1 MATNIEK
8 TGRMGEYNMSTCGTN
23 EQCVEKPHITKHYR
37 LLDGKVYYKCS
48 TNKWEAYGGTPIGAY
63 EMWNSLSNVR
73 EWVAQ

>member
-1 MATNIEK
+1 MKIDNK
-8 TGRMGEYNMSTCGTN
+8 PSLD
-23 EQCVEKPHITKHYR
+23 KPHITKHYR

-48 TNKWEAYGGTPIGAY
+48 TNKWEAYGDTPTEAY